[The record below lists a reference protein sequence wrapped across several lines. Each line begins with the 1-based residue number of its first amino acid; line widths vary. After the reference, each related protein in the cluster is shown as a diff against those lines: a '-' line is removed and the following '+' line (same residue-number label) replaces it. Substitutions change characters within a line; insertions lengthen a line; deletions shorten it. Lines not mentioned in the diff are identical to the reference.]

1 MNSLQKAQAL
11 DRSDI
16 LAEFYQR
23 FYHPENE
30 IYLDGN
36 SLGKQPLKTKER
48 LVSVLDKQWGE
59 HLISSWNKHWLDL
72 PNRIA
77 TKISR
82 LLNADSHEVVVGE
95 STSVNLFKLTH
106 ALIASGLYP
115 KQLITDS
122 LNFPT
127 DNYILEGISSYL
139 KMRPP
144 LCVNYSSDLGADIEQ
159 LKEAVRSNPGVLC
172 LSLVSYK
179 SAYYYPAKML
189 NAFAKSHDSII
200 IWDLSHAVGAVH
212 FDVKETETLAAIGC
226 TYKYLNGGPGSPA
239 FLYIDNSLISYLSS
253 PIQGWFG
260 HANPFDFTSAFEAA
274 KGIEKFNAGTPQI
287 LSLSALEIGLDITL
301 DAGIRP
307 IREKSELLG
316 NYLIEKI
323 QSELIPI
330 GFKLES
336 PEGHEN
342 RGSHVTI
349 SHQESWRICQC
360 LLHPIVG
367 EPKITIDFRPNKYIR
382 IGMAPL
388 YTRYIDL
395 WQTVERLRAIV
406 ASREFEQH
414 DGKKPVVT

>member
-1 MNSLQKAQAL
+1 MTNLQKAQAL
-11 DRSDI
+11 DQSDR

-48 LVSVLDKQWGE
+48 LVSVLDEQWGQQ
-59 HLISSWNKHWLDL
+59 LIGSWNKHWLEL
-72 PNRIA
+72 PKRIA
-77 TKISR
+77 GKIAQ
-82 LLNADSHEVVVGE
+82 LVNADSDEVVVGE
-95 STSVNLFKLTH
+95 STSVNLFKLAH
-106 ALIASGLYP
+106 ALIESGLYP
-115 KQLITDS
+115 KRLITDS

-139 KMRPP
+139 KMSPP
-144 LCVNYSSDLGADIEQ
+144 LCVSYSSDLEADIAQ
-159 LKEAVRSNPGVLC
+159 LKEVIRSNQGVLC

-239 FLYIDNSLISYLSS
+239 FMFIDSQLSSSLSS

-260 HANPFDFTSAFEAA
+260 HANPFEFTSAFEAA

-287 LSLSALEIGLDITL
+287 LSLSALEIGLEITL

-336 PEGHEN
+336 PEGYEN

-360 LLHPIVG
+360 LLHPKRG
-367 EPKITIDFRPNKYIR
+367 EPKITIDFRPDKYIR

-406 ASREFEQH
+406 TSREFEQH

>member
-11 DRSDI
+11 DRADI
-16 LAEFYQR
+16 LAEFYDR

-48 LVSVLDKQWGE
+48 VVSVLDDQWGQ
-59 HLISSWNKHWLDL
+59 HLIGSWNKHWLEL
-72 PNRIA
+72 PKRLAAKIA
-77 TKISR
+77 R

-95 STSVNLFKLTH
+95 STSVNLFKLAH
-106 ALIASGLYP
+106 ALVESKLYP
-115 KQLITDS
+115 RQLITDS

-127 DNYILEGISSYL
+127 DSYILEGICAYL
-139 KMRPP
+139 QMRAP
-144 LCVNYSSDLGADIEQ
+144 LCVTYSSDLGADVEQ
-159 LKEAVRSNPGVLC
+159 LKETIRSNPGVLC

-179 SAYYYPAKML
+179 SAFYYPAKML

-239 FLYIDNSLISYLSS
+239 FLYIDNSLISSLFS
-253 PIQGWFG
+253 PIHGWFG
-260 HANPFDFTSAFEAA
+260 HANPFDFSSAFKAA

-287 LSLSALEIGLDITL
+287 LSLSALEVGLDLTL
-301 DAGIRP
+301 EAGIRP
-307 IREKSELLG
+307 IRQKSEILG
-316 NYLIEKI
+316 NYLMEKI
-323 QSELIPI
+323 RSELIPL

-342 RGSHVTI
+342 RGSHITI

-360 LLHPIVG
+360 LLHPKER
-367 EPKITIDFRPNKYIR
+367 EPKITIDFRPDKYIR

-395 WQTVERLRAIV
+395 WQTIERLRTIV
-406 ASREFEQH
+406 ENNEFEQH
-414 DGKKPVVT
+414 DGKRPMVT